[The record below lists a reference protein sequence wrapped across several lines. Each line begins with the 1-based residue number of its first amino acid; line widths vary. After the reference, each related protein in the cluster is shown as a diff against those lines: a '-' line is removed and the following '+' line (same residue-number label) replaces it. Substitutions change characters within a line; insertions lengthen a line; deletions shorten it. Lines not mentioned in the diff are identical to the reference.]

1 MGRTSQEAPPL
12 PMDDVLFSAAVVADS
27 ESGLRLSRTAA
38 VARWRS
44 PAGLG
49 FVAAVPLILMGRQI
63 FNVVA
68 AASRSDAW
76 VLDLIELYFGLLAVT
91 VVIGLLLTVV
101 QMFLRNRRVMAYA
114 SPGSAMTVRYLRDS
128 FEVELVTGTTVI
140 AYDRIR
146 DFFAIGGTVY
156 LRARGA
162 HGIALPRRLF
172 PEQALRLMGRQLD
185 GDGAWRR
192 RATVLGS
199 AAVVAVLLATS
210 GLLFRNFHDSNAI
223 AATPALRNSFPVE
236 DGTDTAVVYANTAY
250 LARWDGLVQFID
262 TPTGQATANIPVG
275 GNAAG
280 IALDPAAR
288 KLYVASSRSG
298 TYDSWI
304 SVIDIDTKAVTA
316 TIRFTDHIWRLA
328 IDTAAHRLYAV
339 EIGFRLISDPRDSI
353 RIIDTASNTVIGGVT
368 VPIEARDLA
377 IDPTTHALYV
387 GFERATPIHVIDP
400 VSMTVKSTIPF
411 GARVRGLAIDATTN
425 TLYAIGDENSISDEF
440 RYLKTI
446 DTTTG
451 AIRSTTALSQSAWAV
466 AVDATDHSVY
476 VIEQTYSKTDPAG
489 TKGLVRVLDSRTGA
503 GTTSVVFATGSEL
516 GGITTLALDP
526 ITHRVYAIDYRKIH
540 MISR

>member
-1 MGRTSQEAPPL
+1 
-12 PMDDVLFSAAVVADS
+12 MDDVLFSAAVVADS

-49 FVAAVPLILMGRQI
+49 FVAAVPLILMGRRI

-114 SPGSAMTVRYLRDS
+114 SPGAVMTVRYLRDS
-128 FEVELVTGTTVI
+128 LEVELVTGTTVI

-156 LRARGA
+156 LRARGT
-162 HGIALPRRLF
+162 HGITLPRRLF
-172 PEQALRLMGRQLD
+172 PEQALRLMGRQFD
-185 GDGAWRR
+185 GDGTGCR
-192 RATVLGS
+192 RAIVLGS

-210 GLLFRNFHDSNAI
+210 GLLFRNFHDSNAV
-223 AATPALRNSFPVE
+223 AATPVLRNSFPIE
-236 DGTDTAVVYANTAY
+236 DGTDTAVVYADIAY
-250 LARWDGLVQFID
+250 LARWDGVVQFID
-262 TPTGQATANIPVG
+262 ARTGQATAAIPVV

-280 IALDPAAR
+280 VALDPAAR
-288 KLYVASSRSG
+288 KLYVASGRSDGSDSR
-298 TYDSWI
+298 I
-304 SVIDIDTKAVTA
+304 NVIDIDTKAVTT
-316 TIRFTDHIWRLA
+316 TIPFTEQIWRLA

-339 EIGFRLISDPRDSI
+339 EIGFRLISDPRDAI
-353 RIIDTASNTVIGGVT
+353 RIIDTTSNTVIGGVT
-368 VPIEARDLA
+368 VPMEARDLA

-387 GFERATPIHVIDP
+387 GFERRTPIHVIDP

-411 GARVRGLAIDATTN
+411 GARVRGLALDPTTS
-425 TLYAIGDENSISDEF
+425 TLYAIGDENSLADEF

-446 DTTTG
+446 DTETG
-451 AIRSTTALSQSAWAV
+451 ALRSTLPLSPSAWAIT
-466 AVDATDHSVY
+466 VDTTDHTVY
-476 VIEQTYSKTDPAG
+476 TIEQTYAKTDPTG
-489 TKGLVRVLDSRTGA
+489 TKGLVRVLDSRTGT
-503 GTTSVVFATGSEL
+503 GTTSIVFATGSEA

-526 ITHRVYAIDYRKIH
+526 ITHRVYAIDNHKIH
-540 MISR
+540 VITR